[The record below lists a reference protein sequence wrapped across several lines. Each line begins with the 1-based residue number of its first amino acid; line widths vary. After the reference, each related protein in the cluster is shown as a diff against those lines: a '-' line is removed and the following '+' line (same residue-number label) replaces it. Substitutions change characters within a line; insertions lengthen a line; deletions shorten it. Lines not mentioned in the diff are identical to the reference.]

1 MAKSYYLDN
10 AFLSAALMATAYAP
24 PATVYCALFT
34 TTPGPAGGGVEVTG
48 NGYARTP
55 ITFGAPAN
63 GVMTNSAD
71 CTFPQASGGGW
82 GTIAYFAIF
91 DSATTGNM
99 LYYGSLTASK
109 TINSG
114 DQLKFAAGG
123 MTVTES

>member
-10 AFLSAALMATAYAP
+10 AFLNAGLRATAYTP
-24 PATVYCALFT
+24 PPTVYCALFT
-34 TTPGPAGGGVEVTG
+34 VTPGPSGGGMEVTG
-48 NGYARTP
+48 NGYARTA
-55 ITFGAPAN
+55 ITFGAQAN
-63 GVMTNSAD
+63 GSMTNSAD
-71 CTFPQASGGGW
+71 RTFPQATGAGW

-91 DSATTGNM
+91 DDPNTGNM